1 MLLEPIMKP
10 VHTLAASIALIVGVS
25 CAPRHRPVALDAGP
39 VDREALLGSWQGSY
53 RIAGGRQGTIGFTL
67 AAGDDQAYGD
77 VLMIPDGAKRA
88 YRRSPPDGPRTGALP
103 VESEVLTIRFVR
115 AIDGRLTGALTPYWD
130 PDRRCLAT
138 ATFRGV
144 VDGRVM
150 DGTFRSTCDAAGP
163 TYTGR
168 WAMRRTG
175 PAPRR

>member
-1 MLLEPIMKP
+1 MKP
-10 VHTLAASIALIVGVS
+10 VRALAAFIALIVGVS

-39 VDREALLGSWQGSY
+39 ADREALLGSWQGSY
-53 RIAGGRQGTIGFTL
+53 RIAGGRRGTIEFTL
-67 AAGDDQAYGD
+67 TAGGDQAYGD
-77 VLMIPDGAKRA
+77 VLMIADGARRA
-88 YRRSPPDGPRTGALP
+88 YRRSPPDERRIGALP

-130 PDRRCLAT
+130 PDRRCLAN

-150 DGTFRSTCDAAGP
+150 DGTFRSTCGAGGP

-168 WAMRRTG
+168 WTMRRGG